1 VLITASISISNSQ
14 TPSLFATPKV
24 SFVLEAGFGVYF
36 HPNLTLTAVRTPELQ
51 PRARV
56 SIRPRLPPCGVLNR
70 GLLSATG
77 VTFPARIGAIPH
89 IGTIQYSQRQHLHPR
104 PRPRPLSPSTLLL
117 HFLPE
122 IFCPA
127 ATTSPLV
134 WIWLQQTTRLTT
146 HERAEEWHMAARH
159 FAPPH
164 FQPDKTSLSI
174 KHEQQQ

>member
-1 VLITASISISNSQ
+1 VLVITASISISNSRK
-14 TPSLFATPKV
+14 PSLFATPKV
-24 SFVLEAGFGVYF
+24 FFVELLEVGFGVYF
-36 HPNLTLTAVRTPELQ
+36 HPNLTLTAVRTPELL

-56 SIRPRLPPCGVLNR
+56 SIRPRLPPLWGSQQGSSECYR
-70 GLLSATG
+70 GSLPRTHWGYSAYRYNT
-77 VTFPARIGAIPH
+77 VQPAPASAPA
-89 IGTIQYSQRQHLHPR
+89 PAV
-104 PRPRPLSPSTLLL
+104 PSTLLL

-164 FQPDKTSLSI
+164 FQLDKTSLSI